1 MDEKQYTELAVKVQ
15 EVDSRSKSNEH
26 RIDELD
32 TQVNK
37 MQETQITLIKLANG
51 VDKMADQLVDMK
63 EDIKDVKIS
72 QKDLSEKVTTL
83 ENRPAQQSKKRLDNI
98 AEQIT
103 WLVVAGIAGYILAT
117 LLPNIFH

>member
-15 EVDSRSKSNEH
+15 EVDSRSRSNEH

-32 TQVNK
+32 TQMDK
-37 MQETQITLIKLANG
+37 MQETQITLVKLANG

-63 EDIKDVKIS
+63 EDIKDVKVS

-98 AEQIT
+98 AEKIT

>member
-15 EVDSRSKSNEH
+15 EIDSRSRSNEH

-32 TQVNK
+32 TQMDK
-37 MQETQITLIKLANG
+37 MQETQITLVKLANG

-63 EDIKDVKIS
+63 EDIKDVKAS

-98 AEQIT
+98 VEKIK
-103 WLVVAGIAGYILAT
+103 WLVVAGIEGYILDN

>member
-15 EVDSRSKSNEH
+15 EVDSRSRSNEH

-32 TQVNK
+32 TQMDK
-37 MQETQITLIKLANG
+37 MQETQITLVKLANG

-63 EDIKDVKIS
+63 EDIKDVKVS

-98 AEQIT
+98 AEKIT
-103 WLVVAGIAGYILAT
+103 WLVIAGIAGYILAT

>member
-15 EVDSRSKSNEH
+15 EIDSRSRSNEH

-32 TQVNK
+32 TQMDK
-37 MQETQITLIKLANG
+37 MQETEITLVKLANG

-63 EDIKDVKIS
+63 EDIKDVKAS

-98 AEQIT
+98 AEKIT
-103 WLVVAGIAGYILAT
+103 WLVIAGIAGYILAT

>member
-15 EVDSRSKSNEH
+15 EVDSRSRSNEH

-32 TQVNK
+32 TQMDK
-37 MQETQITLIKLANG
+37 MQETQITLVKLANG

-63 EDIKDVKIS
+63 EDIKDVKAS

-83 ENRPAQQSKKRLDNI
+83 ENRPAQQSKERLDNI
-98 AEQIT
+98 AEKIT

>member
-1 MDEKQYTELAVKVQ
+1 MDEKQYTELAVNVQ
-15 EVDSRSKSNEH
+15 EVDSRSRSNEH

-32 TQVNK
+32 TQMDK
-37 MQETQITLIKLANG
+37 MQETQITLVKLANG

-63 EDIKDVKIS
+63 EDIKDVKAS

-98 AEQIT
+98 AEKIT
-103 WLVVAGIAGYILAT
+103 WLVIAGIAGYIRAT
-117 LLPNIFH
+117 LLTNIFQ

>member
-32 TQVNK
+32 TQMDK
-37 MQETQITLIKLANG
+37 MQETQITLVKLANG

-98 AEQIT
+98 AEKIT

>member
-15 EVDSRSKSNEH
+15 EIDSRSRSNEH

-32 TQVNK
+32 TQMDK
-37 MQETQITLIKLANG
+37 MQETQITLVKLANG

-63 EDIKDVKIS
+63 EDIKDVKVS

-98 AEQIT
+98 AEKIT
-103 WLVVAGIAGYILAT
+103 WLGIAGIAGYILAT

>member
-32 TQVNK
+32 TQMDK

-98 AEQIT
+98 AEKIT